1 MQKKS
6 PLSNFLFMRVYRSR
20 IGWEIWIPVMFI
32 IGFEAYLF
40 ISNEV
45 WHGLVLLA
53 LFSSAMVALIIKTRY
68 IISDDNKLN
77 VKCWFII
84 DLDIDIKSIHRIRK
98 TYNPLSSP
106 AAALIGRIEVFYDT
120 GKSII
125 ISPKNRKVFIADLL
139 SRNQSIMTFEA

>member
-1 MQKKS
+1 MK
-6 PLSNFLFMRVYRSR
+6 VYRTR

-45 WHGLVLLA
+45 WPGLVILA
-53 LFSSAMVALIIKTRY
+53 LFSSAMVTLIIKTRY

-77 VKCWFII
+77 VKCWFMF

-106 AAALIGRIEVFYDT
+106 AAALIGRIEVFYDN

-125 ISPKNRKVFIADLL
+125 ISPKQKKEFIADLVG
-139 SRNQSIMTFEA
+139 RNKSILKFEV